1 MDNIF
6 DTEEQPAKT
15 LEELKEA
22 NQNKRWAW
30 KEKDITEFQ
39 DFINAYEDVA
49 PDKLKDQ
56 HQKLKEL
63 DEEQKVVESL
73 AKDKDTAILV
83 QIREEKEKEFENFM
97 SEVHSYLAEGTKDA
111 DEIEFKKGM
120 KGYLDLITDET
131 DKKTSEVKLPR
142 VDLNTGT
149 VSKLKTSLFEE
160 NDDIPVRKFSPKVK
174 KLNREKLEKDFSE
187 NDFKKAVK
195 NNNGGI
201 TTEGISSVKKLYEK
215 RQEKLEEVKPVE
227 KKKTG
232 DTALSIVEKMR
243 RKAVEEKQRRLEH
256 QLKYKLKTVLELH
269 DYCESHES

>member
-1 MDNIF
+1 MEISQLREKISQPTQDDVSAGKPSLKPSKSQSSGLVLQLAEKLAAGEEKDYEDVPLTKAPKRLLKVDNIF
-6 DTEEQPAKT
+6 DSEEQPAKT

-97 SEVHSYLAEGTKDA
+97 SEIHSYLAEGTKDA
-111 DEIEFKKGM
+111 EEIEFKKGM
-120 KGYLDLITDET
+120 KGYLDLISDET
-131 DKKTSEVKLPR
+131 NKKTSEVKLPR
-142 VDLNTGT
+142 VDLHTGT

-160 NDDIPVRKFSPKVK
+160 NDDIPVR
-174 KLNREKLEKDFSE
+174 N
-187 NDFKKAVK
+187 
-195 NNNGGI
+195 
-201 TTEGISSVKKLYEK
+201 
-215 RQEKLEEVKPVE
+215 
-227 KKKTG
+227 
-232 DTALSIVEKMR
+232 
-243 RKAVEEKQRRLEH
+243 
-256 QLKYKLKTVLELH
+256 
-269 DYCESHES
+269 SHPR